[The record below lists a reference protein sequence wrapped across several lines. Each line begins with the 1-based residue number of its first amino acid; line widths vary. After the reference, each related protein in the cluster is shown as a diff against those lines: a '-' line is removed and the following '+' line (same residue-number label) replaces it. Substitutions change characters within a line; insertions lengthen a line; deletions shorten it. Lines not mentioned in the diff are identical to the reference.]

1 MSNQVAQPDVGSMS
15 AALEQVAERMAET
28 GDSQHAGK
36 LRDLDGKLTDGKLAI
51 AFCGHFSAG
60 KSTLVNQICG
70 TNLLPSSPI
79 PTSANVVT
87 IASGEPKA
95 VIERVKDG
103 ITETVEAPLEL
114 LDAYCKDGE
123 SVKSIALSYPIP
135 RIGEHTVLL
144 DTPGIDST
152 DDAHRMATESALHMA
167 DVVFY
172 VMDYNH
178 VMSEINFTFAKQLKE
193 WGKPLYLIVNQI
205 DKHRDRELSFA
216 AYRQSVEEGFANWH
230 LEPSGILYLSL
241 RHPDHPHS
249 EWEKLER
256 LLAELAPMRRD
267 LSLCSVYDSAAHLL
281 RAHAQW
287 VAEQHASERE
297 ALLEAAGGEE
307 ESAQV
312 KAEID
317 ALNGRLAEIREQQD
331 MYRTKLLG
339 EAQSLL
345 DNAIV
350 MPAATRDLAQSFL
363 ESRKPGFKMGLL
375 FAGAKTAAEQERR
388 LAAFRDD
395 FAAKV
400 EANIEWHLK
409 DLLRRSADALGWRDA
424 TLEERLEQSLQLEIK
439 PERLIGLIQQGAVF
453 SGEYTMNYSRE
464 LASDVKAEYRRL
476 ILPWVDELA
485 ARAAESGESEAVPLR
500 ERLRDLSG
508 QASALE
514 ALTALARREN
524 EHEAELTAMLP
535 EAPARPAMPIPLK
548 TAETQPAS
556 HGASQA
562 NEKPDASLKGNT
574 GEIDSPQSLNQTW
587 TAYSEQSDALGP
599 QREAAKR
606 LKAAVDMLAP
616 HAALAGSVATMREK
630 AERLTSS
637 QFTIALFGAFSAGKS
652 SLANGLLGDSV
663 LPVSPNPTTAAVN
676 RIVPPTEERPHG
688 TATVVMKDRA
698 AMIGDLLYSL
708 KLLGETADGLDERA
722 ILQAIGKLSPDAVHA
737 GGRPHY
743 SFLKAAARGW
753 QEHEALL
760 GTKLAVDNELYRKYV
775 AEESR
780 SCFVSEI
787 VLHHANA
794 LTAQGIVLVDTPGAD
809 SVNAR
814 HTGVAFN
821 YIKNA
826 DAILFV
832 TYYNHAFSQAD
843 RQFLLQLGRVKD
855 QFELDK
861 MFFIVNAA
869 DLAASDEELQGVLA
883 HVERNLQQHGIRFP
897 RMFPVSSLLALE
909 GKQTGS
915 ERLLAKS
922 GIAAFEQSFLSFAR
936 GDLGKLAIE
945 SAEEEIRRARRT
957 IEEWLRSAQG
967 DAASREAERKRI
979 ESRAA
984 EAIRLSDAV
993 ADRGLNPQLEQE
1005 LRELLF
1011 YVQQRLGLRFG
1022 DHFNYAFNP
1031 SSLQDDGRDLKRAI
1045 WTSWL
1050 ELARLLQIELSQ
1062 ELQAT
1067 SLRLDN
1073 ALNRL
1078 AAKRHGDT
1086 AEEIAKLLEGYA
1098 PSAYKP
1104 LAPPTP
1110 EEPREWE
1117 ADSVTGKWLWSRFK
1131 SPRQFFEGE
1140 GKAQLRK
1147 ALEAEIAAPLAR
1159 WFQEVEEAWA
1169 ARYRELWQQATE
1181 SSSQL
1186 TRSDIDAFVQGKL
1199 HSLSGD
1205 ADVTRLQALGES
1217 LAGLTSSN

>member
-15 AALEQVAERMAET
+15 AALEQVAQRMAEA
-28 GDSQHAGK
+28 GDAQHAGK

-60 KSTLVNQICG
+60 KSTLVNRICG

-87 IASGEPKA
+87 ITSGEPKA

-123 SVKSIALSYPIP
+123 AVRSIALSYPIP

-230 LEPSGILYLSL
+230 LEPSGIIYLSL
-241 RHPDHPHS
+241 RQPDHPHS
-249 EWEKLER
+249 EWEKLEK
-256 LLAELAPMRRD
+256 LLAELAPMRRE
-267 LSLCSVYDSAAHLL
+267 LSLCSVHDSAAHLL

-287 VAEQHASERE
+287 VSEQHMAERE
-297 ALLEAAGGEE
+297 ALMEAAGGEE
-307 ESAQV
+307 EAAEV
-312 KAEID
+312 KTEID
-317 ALNGRLAEIREQQD
+317 TLNARLADIREGQD
-331 MYRTKLLG
+331 MYRSKLLG

-350 MPAATRDLAQSFL
+350 MPASTRDLAQSFL

-409 DLLRRSADALGWRDA
+409 DLLRKSADALGWRDA
-424 TLEERLEQSLQLEIK
+424 TLEERLEHSIHVEVK
-439 PERLIGLIQQGAVF
+439 AERLVGLIQQGAVF

-464 LASDVKAEYRRL
+464 LATDVKAEYRRL
-476 ILPWVDELA
+476 LLPWIDDLA
-485 ARAAESGESEAVPLR
+485 AKASETGQAEAIPLH
-500 ERLRDLSG
+500 ERLRELSG

-514 ALTALARREN
+514 ALTALTRQEN
-524 EHEAELTAMLP
+524 EQQAVLASMLPKAPERPVLPVPAKSKVNPQAAELEESAQSKKEP
-535 EAPARPAMPIPLK
+535 AVQVGGAGQVQASRAPMPAY
-548 TAETQPAS
+548 AD
-556 HGASQA
+556 GA
-562 NEKPDASLKGNT
+562 
-574 GEIDSPQSLNQTW
+574 
-587 TAYSEQSDALGP
+587 DALGP
-599 QREAAKR
+599 QRQAAQR
-606 LKAAVDMLAP
+606 LLAAAELLAP
-616 HAALAGSVATMREK
+616 HAALAASVATMREK
-630 AERLTSS
+630 AERLSSS

-688 TATVVMKDRA
+688 TATVVMKERA
-698 AMIGDLLYSL
+698 AMLGDLIYSL
-708 KLLGETADGLDERA
+708 KLLGEAADGLDENA

-753 QEHEALL
+753 QEHEGLL

-787 VLHHANA
+787 VLHHANP
-794 LTAQGIVLVDTPGAD
+794 LTSQGIVLVDTPGAD

-869 DLAASDEELQGVLA
+869 DLAASDEELQGVLE

-909 GKQTGS
+909 AKQTGS
-915 ERLLAKS
+915 DRLLAKS

-967 DAASREAERKRI
+967 DAASREAERQRLD
-979 ESRAA
+979 SSAA
-984 EAIRLSDAV
+984 KSLGLADAL
-993 ADRGLNPQLEQE
+993 ADNGLHPQLEQE

-1031 SSLQDDGRDLKRAI
+1031 STLQDDGRDLKKAI

-1078 AAKRHGDT
+1078 AAKRHLDT
-1086 AEEIAKLLEGYA
+1086 AEEIGKLLEGYA

-1110 EEPREWE
+1110 DEPQEWR
-1117 ADSVTGKWLWSRFK
+1117 ADTVTGKWLWSRFK

-1147 ALEAEIAAPLAR
+1147 ALEAELAAPLAQ
-1159 WFQEVEEAWA
+1159 WFQVVEEAWA
-1169 ARYRELWQQATE
+1169 IRYRELWQQATAG
-1181 SSSQL
+1181 SGRL
-1186 TRSDIDAFVQGKL
+1186 TRSDIDVFVQGKL

-1205 ADVTRLQALGES
+1205 ADVSRLKALGES
-1217 LAGLTSSN
+1217 LANLS

>member
-15 AALEQVAERMAET
+15 AALEQVAKRMAEA
-28 GDSQHAGK
+28 GDAQHAGK

-60 KSTLVNQICG
+60 KSTLVNRICG

-103 ITETVEAPLEL
+103 IAETVEAPLEL

-123 SVKSIALSYPIP
+123 AVRSIALSYPIP

-205 DKHRDRELSFA
+205 DKHRDRELSFS

-230 LEPSGILYLSL
+230 LEPSGIIYLSL

-256 LLAELAPMRRD
+256 LLKELAPMRRE
-267 LSLCSVYDSAAHLL
+267 LSLCSVYDSAVHLL
-281 RAHAQW
+281 RAHTQW
-287 VAEQHASERE
+287 VAEQHAPERE
-297 ALLEAAGGEE
+297 ALTEAAGGEDE
-307 ESAQV
+307 AAQV
-312 KAEID
+312 KAEIE
-317 ALNGRLAEIREQQD
+317 ALNASLAESLEKQD
-331 MYRTKLLG
+331 MYRSKLLG

-350 MPAATRDLAQSFL
+350 MPASTRDLAQSFL

-375 FAGAKTAAEQERR
+375 FAGAKTAAEQEKR

-400 EANIEWHLK
+400 EAAIEWHLK

-424 TLEERLEQSLQLEIK
+424 SLEERLEHTLHVDVK
-439 PERLIGLIQQGAVF
+439 PDRLIGLIQQGAVF
-453 SGEYTMNYSRE
+453 SNEYTMNYCRE

-476 ILPWVDELA
+476 LLPWVDDLA
-485 ARAAESGESEAVPLR
+485 AKASEASQAESQPLR
-500 ERLRDLSG
+500 ERLNELSG
-508 QASALE
+508 QASALQALS
-514 ALTALARREN
+514 ALTRQEN
-524 EHEAELTAMLP
+524 ERQAELAAMMP
-535 EAPARPAMPIPLK
+535 DAPDRPVMPVPAQTVEKQPSTESANFEQAQSVAVKSDMEEQDRLASIPK
-548 TAETQPAS
+548 IQVQS
-556 HGASQA
+556 ASQ
-562 NEKPDASLKGNT
+562 ET
-574 GEIDSPQSLNQTW
+574 
-587 TAYSEQSDALGP
+587 DALGP
-599 QREAAKR
+599 QRQAAKR
-606 LKAAVDMLAP
+606 LLAAAELLAP
-616 HAALAGSVATMREK
+616 HAALAASVATMREK
-630 AERLTSS
+630 AERLGSS

-676 RIVPPTEERPHG
+676 RIVPPTEDRPHG

-698 AMIGDLLYSL
+698 AMLGDLTYSL
-708 KLLGETADGLDERA
+708 KLLGEAADGLDEKA

-753 QEHEALL
+753 QEHADLL

-787 VLHHANA
+787 ILHHANP

-936 GDLGKLAIE
+936 GDLGKLAID
-945 SAEEEIRRARRT
+945 SADEEIRRARRT

-967 DAASREAERKRI
+967 DAASREAERQRI

-984 EAIRLSDAV
+984 EALRLAEAV
-993 ADRGLNPQLEQE
+993 PDRTLNPQLEQE

-1031 SSLQDDGRDLKRAI
+1031 GSLQDDGRDLKKAI

-1073 ALNRL
+1073 ALNRF
-1078 AAKRHGDT
+1078 AAKRHADT

-1104 LAPPTP
+1104 ITPPTP
-1110 EEPREWE
+1110 DEPREWQ
-1117 ADSVTGKWLWSRFK
+1117 ADTVTGKWLWGRFK

-1147 ALEAEIAAPLAR
+1147 ALEAELTAPLAQ
-1159 WFQEVEEAWA
+1159 WFKDVEASWA
-1169 ARYRELWQQATE
+1169 IRYQELWQQATE
-1181 SSSQL
+1181 GSGRM

-1205 ADVTRLQALGES
+1205 ADVRDLQSLSES
-1217 LAGLTSSN
+1217 LARIS